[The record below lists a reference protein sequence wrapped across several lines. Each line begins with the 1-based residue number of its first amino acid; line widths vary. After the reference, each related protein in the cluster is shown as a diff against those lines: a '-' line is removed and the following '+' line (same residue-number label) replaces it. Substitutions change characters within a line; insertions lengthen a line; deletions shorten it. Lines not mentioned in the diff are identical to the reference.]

1 MTLLAIY
8 QTMDPNNFDI
18 HISNQ
23 SRNDQIEQIDNF
35 LDDLGSGQQ
44 YQTDDLFD
52 QMVYQSND
60 HAGFQPVMDYQLEK
74 TVKQQQKN
82 ECPSAYQSAP
92 PPPPSLPPI
101 TAAEIVQRPPPS
113 YEAIASESKVSPP
126 RIECP
131 SQPTTHVKP
140 PKRTSRPSRVRSG
153 PYEKYKDESGK
164 IRVEQISDPTERE
177 KVLEKREKNRIA
189 AEKAR
194 YKKKERIDTLEEKKS
209 DLEAMIRAA
218 DDDYAKTKRYLDLLK
233 VSFQEHEKVCH
244 FKKMHP

>member
-1 MTLLAIY
+1 
-8 QTMDPNNFDI
+8 
-18 HISNQ
+18 
-23 SRNDQIEQIDNF
+23 
-35 LDDLGSGQQ
+35 
-44 YQTDDLFD
+44 
-52 QMVYQSND
+52 MVYQSND